1 MLPVQCTAT
10 TLRTGR
16 RCQRETLAGGLCG
29 LHRAVEARRQGK
41 PFHSARLSEEER
53 KAVAATARREAAEER
68 RQRSPSPPLSDDER
82 EAVAAA
88 AHMEGVDGEI
98 AILRV
103 LIRRFASSGDLDAVG
118 RGVNTLVRTLKARH
132 ALDGSSA
139 SQLTTSLDRVLETLA
154 DEANGQRP

>member
-1 MLPVQCTAT
+1 MQCTAT

-41 PFHSARLSEEER
+41 PFYSARLSEEER

-68 RQRSPSPPLSDDER
+68 RQRGRSPSPPLSDDER